1 MSLCGGRS
9 THTGARRKDR
19 NSQTQPARIS
29 WEVRVLKILLFLYIF
44 FALLFAGL
52 NFGWAP
58 KAPEKARAVIVTV
71 WQVYENQFKTALIIL
86 CSVLTLRVIRK
97 KQVPRMRRYNLIGLT
112 TAALVFHIAGPLV
125 SGNPDLYFVGMPLP
139 WSTAGLRLAVEGSS
153 FYQDSLP
160 HWGAAGIHT
169 TLLVFAA
176 IHAVVLVG
184 TLFLGRRWQC
194 STICLFNGFASEV
207 FAPAFP
213 LFGRSKRLSRGML
226 GFLAVMRWLLLV
238 TSLAFTVLWL
248 VVLICDIP
256 ASGLSFFETL
266 ETYKYL
272 VAELLLAMFFWT
284 VLIGRGYCYYCP
296 LGTVLGW
303 LGRAVGQRIVTTR
316 SQCIGCGKCDAACPL
331 SIRIKDRALEGRP
344 VVDSR
349 CVGCGHC
356 IDACPVQTLAYSTAF
371 LKMIRRR

>member
-1 MSLCGGRS
+1 
-9 THTGARRKDR
+9 
-19 NSQTQPARIS
+19 
-29 WEVRVLKILLFLYIF
+29 
-44 FALLFAGL
+44 
-52 NFGWAP
+52 
-58 KAPEKARAVIVTV
+58 
-71 WQVYENQFKTALIIL
+71 
-86 CSVLTLRVIRK
+86 
-97 KQVPRMRRYNLIGLT
+97 
-112 TAALVFHIAGPLV
+112 
-125 SGNPDLYFVGMPLP
+125 
-139 WSTAGLRLAVEGSS
+139 
-153 FYQDSLP
+153 
-160 HWGAAGIHT
+160 
-169 TLLVFAA
+169 
-176 IHAVVLVG
+176 
-184 TLFLGRRWQC
+184 
-194 STICLFNGFASEV
+194 
-207 FAPAFP
+207 
-213 LFGRSKRLSRGML
+213 ML